1 MEELLGDGYVLKDRE
16 NKFANANVQGSQL
29 YFIT

>member
-1 MEELLGDGYVLKDRE
+1 MQALLGDGYVLKDHK

-29 YFIT
+29 NFIT